1 MIYAIA
7 ILLNSTTPQTKLVAL
22 MGMVEYIQCDRL
34 VMVVIRGLDIE
45 QLKSSGEETLIRA
58 VVEHDRLICQLF
70 TTNTLLPLRFG
81 TAFKSQ
87 DLLEAYLRS
96 NYAELITKLEQLQG
110 CSEYLLTLTL
120 LESDSVKT
128 NSKPEQPQLK
138 GKDYLLAKRSHYLA
152 EQAKRSQQQQEC
164 QDLMAL
170 VPTSQQVISPQAE
183 EFLRAYFLATS
194 DRMSEL
200 GAAISKWQS
209 EFPHW
214 QLELSNPLPPYH
226 FCD

>member
-7 ILLNSTTPQTKLVAL
+7 ILLNSSIPQTKLVAV
-22 MGMVEYIQCDRL
+22 MGMIEYIQCDRL

-45 QLKSSGEETLIRA
+45 KLKTSGEEILIRA

-87 DLLEAYLRS
+87 ILLEAYLQT
-96 NYAELITKLEQLQG
+96 NHLELITKLEKLKG
-110 CSEYLLTLTL
+110 YSEYLLTLTL
-120 LESDSVKT
+120 LEIDSKI
-128 NSKPEQPQLK
+128 EQTQALK

-152 EQAKRSQQQQEC
+152 EQARRSQQQQEC

-170 VPTSQQVISPQAE
+170 LPSPTQVVTPQSG
-183 EFLRAYFLATS
+183 EFLRVYFLATS
-194 DRMSEL
+194 LEMDQFDPVFSQ
-200 GAAISKWQS
+200 WQS
-209 EFPHW
+209 QYSHW
-214 QLELSNPLPPYH
+214 QLELSSPLPPYH